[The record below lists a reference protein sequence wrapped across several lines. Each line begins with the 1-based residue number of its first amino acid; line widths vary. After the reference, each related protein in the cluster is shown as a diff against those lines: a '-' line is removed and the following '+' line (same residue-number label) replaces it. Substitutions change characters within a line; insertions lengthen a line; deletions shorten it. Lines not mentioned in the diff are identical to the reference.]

1 MTSKKAL
8 NNIKYIDL
16 HGRYPYPYYLK
27 DDLEYKESI
36 EILEELV
43 ERDTPM
49 KIKHENNGIQY
60 CAVCE
65 RSYLR
70 DGRGNQNRFC
80 GYCGQRLDWRD
91 WNERRI
97 KRFISWGGRRCLDVT
112 LNIIIIQNLLFI
124 LILRRGLNE
133 VH

>member
-8 NNIKYIDL
+8 SNIKYIDL

-43 ERDTPM
+43 NRDTP
-49 KIKHENNGIQY
+49 KRIKYENNGIPY

-70 DGRGNQNRFC
+70 DVRGNQNRFC
-80 GYCGQRLDWRD
+80 GYCGQRLEW
-91 WNERRI
+91 E
-97 KRFISWGGRRCLDVT
+97 
-112 LNIIIIQNLLFI
+112 
-124 LILRRGLNE
+124 E
-133 VH
+133 